1 MISRSKITVVNPSN
15 DFPLKYLTNE
25 KIPKIIENANKNI
38 PQPVTIC
45 IGATVNDVILLIAYL
60 KRDLNDHLDTPASL
74 SCTSN
79 STYVVLNPTHDDN
92 ALKNI
97 CGDIA
102 EFIPLSAEA
111 KHDAG
116 KIFRELKTFLHGRNV
131 IFGQAWN

>member
-92 ALKNI
+92 APVSYTHLTLPTKV
-97 CGDIA
+97 
-102 EFIPLSAEA
+102 L
-111 KHDAG
+111 
-116 KIFRELKTFLHGRNV
+116 V
-131 IFGQAWN
+131 